1 VGQTQK
7 PARWHWW
14 LVLVPFLA
22 VGIAGGGYL
31 LKAGPGAGTAE
42 AAGQP
47 AEPGEETAAS
57 EAPAGAPVE
66 VVHPRVG
73 DMDRTTTQPGTVQSY
88 EFANLYA
95 GVSGYLKTQTVD
107 IGDRVKRGQVLATVD
122 VPDLEKQVQKC
133 LAASDQAKARVNQ
146 MKARVTSAQADL
158 EAAKAAVTLA
168 DATARSKAAE
178 LRFRQ
183 KQLDRMKDLF
193 ALKSIDERLVDEK
206 TEQRDAAQEAE
217 RSAVAAIATAK
228 AQVAAAAAKIEQ
240 AEADVLEAQ
249 AEVKVAQA
257 DLEKAQVM
265 VRFATIPAPFE
276 GVITHRSFF
285 PGDYVRA
292 ATESGSHLPLLTVER
307 TDRMRVV
314 VQVPDRDVPYADPG
328 DPAYVE
334 LDALPGQTFR
344 GTVSRIANSEDPS
357 TRLMHVEIDLPNPT
371 GKICQ
376 GMFGRVKIILQK
388 SDLLSVPSSCLTSRA
403 EDGKATVFVLR
414 DGHARRVPIRIS
426 EDNGVKVGI
435 ISGLKAGDEVVNHPS
450 RDLLDNAAVVV
461 VNREPAPGGKAAA
474 KH

>member
-1 VGQTQK
+1 M
-7 PARWHWW
+7 A
-14 LVLVPFLA
+14 LAA

-31 LKAGPGAGTAE
+31 VKTGPYLTASRTGGAA
-42 AAGQP
+42 P
-47 AEPGEETAAS
+47 ADD
-57 EAPAGAPVE
+57 EAPPAPE
-66 VVHPRVG
+66 VPSVKVVRPRVG

-107 IGDRVKRGQVLATVD
+107 IGDRVKPGQVLATVD

-133 LAASDQAKARVNQ
+133 LAAHDQAKARVNQ
-146 MKARVTSAQADL
+146 MKARVTSAQAALD
-158 EAAKAAVTLA
+158 AAKAAVLLA
-168 DATARSKAAE
+168 EANAKSKAAE
-178 LRFRQ
+178 LRLRQ
-183 KQLDRMKDLF
+183 KQLARYKELF
-193 ALKSIDERLVDEK
+193 ELKSIDERLVDEK

-217 RSAVAAIATAK
+217 RSAVAAIASAK
-228 AQVAAAAAKIEQ
+228 AQVAAAAAKIQQ
-240 AEADVLEAQ
+240 AEADVLEAE

-265 VRFATIPAPFE
+265 VKFATIVSPIE
-276 GVITHRSFF
+276 GVITHRSYF

-292 ATESGSHLPLLTVER
+292 ASEGGAHMPLLTVER

-314 VQVPDRDVPYADPG
+314 VQVPDRDVPYTDPG

-334 LDALPGQTFR
+334 LDALPGQSFQ
-344 GTVSRIANSEDPS
+344 GTVSRIASSEDPG
-357 TRLMHVEIDLPNPT
+357 TRLMHIEIDLPNPT

-376 GMFGRVKIILQK
+376 GMYGRVKIILQK

-403 EDGKATVFVLR
+403 DDGKATVFVVR
-414 DGHARRVPIRIS
+414 DGHARRVQLRIS

-450 RDLLDNAAVVV
+450 ADLLDNTPVAVA
-461 VNREPAPGGKAAA
+461 NR
-474 KH
+474 